1 MNFKATTIKDL
12 SKKVDALINIFGD
25 DIKITVSGSA
35 SAKIHS
41 TGGQRVIDSKYKTE
55 YFNDDTIYHQSFK
68 AGVIIEKC
76 TFIWN
81 TFSTKEISN
90 LSFTVKQN

>member
-1 MNFKATTIKDL
+1 MNFKANTIKEL
-12 SKKVDALINIFGD
+12 SKKVNALISIFGN
-25 DIKITVSGSA
+25 DIKITVSGFA

-41 TGGQRVIDSKYKTE
+41 TDGNRVFDSKYETE
-55 YFNDDTIYHQSFK
+55 YFNDDIIYHHSFK

-76 TFIWN
+76 TFVWN

-90 LSFTVKQN
+90 LSFTVKQI